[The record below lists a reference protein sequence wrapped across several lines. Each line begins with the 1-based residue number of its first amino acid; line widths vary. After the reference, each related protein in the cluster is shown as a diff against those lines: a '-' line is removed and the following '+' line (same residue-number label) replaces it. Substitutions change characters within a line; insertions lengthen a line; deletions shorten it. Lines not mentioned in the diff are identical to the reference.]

1 MFGGSQMRIIHWR
14 KGFFC
19 VAMLVRATTGL
30 ARAEDHAAGF
40 QTLTPG
46 SRPSCGSYTTE
57 RTFPTRGQQLQYW
70 ALGFLSG
77 VNISGSAGTDFL
89 EPIDGQAVW
98 AWLDMSFRA
107 PSKRLFGSWSPDGPS
122 TNSGEQKWASEPSRH
137 PCKAIHYDKA
147 LD

>member
-40 QTLTPG
+40 QILTPG
-46 SRPSCGSYTTE
+46 SRPSCDSYTTE

-98 AWLDMSFRA
+98 AWLDNYCR
-107 PSKRLFGSWSPDGPS
+107 D
-122 TNSGEQKWASEPSRH
+122 H
-137 PCKAIHYDKA
+137 PLDEFPGAIKA
-147 LD
+147 LVRELVARRAQHK